1 MMTVMVETRMKA
13 MGEEKKA
20 KKEEDMGIN
29 CLDTRIMVMW
39 TKVSDTQ
46 GLNLCLKPAV
56 IYKYLIRQLSRL

>member
-1 MMTVMVETRMKA
+1 MKS

-20 KKEEDMGIN
+20 KKEDEDMEIN

-56 IYKYLIRQLSRL
+56 VYQDCEKLCGVNCIIF